1 MQPEQS
7 LCFEFW
13 YHMFGPAVP
22 ELAVYIKSEEFQE
35 EQDLEKVW
43 QLSGTQSDEWRRG
56 TIPINSDQ
64 RFSVVIEAN
73 ALPNQR
79 RLN

>member
-13 YHMFGPAVP
+13 YHMFGPSVP
-22 ELAVYIKSEEFQE
+22 ELSVYIETEELQE
-35 EQDLEKVW
+35 KKKVW
-43 QLSGTQSDEWRRG
+43 QLSGKQSDEWRRG
-56 TIPINSDQ
+56 MIPINSDQ
-64 RFSVVIEAN
+64 RFSVVIVAD
-73 ALPNQR
+73 AQLTQR

>member
-13 YHMFGPAVP
+13 YHMFGPSVP
-22 ELAVYIKSEEFQE
+22 ELSVYIETEEFQE
-35 EQDLEKVW
+35 KKKVW
-43 QLSGTQSDEWRRG
+43 QLSGKQSDEWRRG

-64 RFSVVIEAN
+64 RFSVVIVAD
-73 ALPNQR
+73 AQLNQR